1 LQIYSIKYCAIFI
14 IIYLV
19 TSITNVYSQNNEV
32 YGPKNF
38 KERLNTKLTDNFY
51 LSNQSDI
58 QSRDYL
64 VFSTSESFELLFRIQ
79 FSDSANSLNLDYYNN
94 IITNRDALETIFQI
108 TNLDLINN
116 VETTSTDL
124 FTIQPL
130 LHSYF
135 SIGSNNSNELVLID
149 RATIEFDANE
159 LSSFLAFEDDNGYLK
174 ATEQYVYDTN
184 SQLYIKN
191 PDWVSKWVKHMDS
204 SLNLTSDKSLAT
216 PVKYN
221 NAYNTFDLRLETG
234 SDFNPKSI
242 AWQTNPFA
250 QYPTNTSSYSQHVF
264 STDQFSK
271 DIDVFYKQQFRDNAE
286 SEQNVTEYLDS
297 IEKFL
302 IQNGEKLRYQK
313 EYYLSFRERLLQSTN
328 SSSDIYNAELDQ
340 YTVSEVYFTM
350 AYDSEGKYHPFMV
363 IATYNI
369 SEGPNFLIDVARPPG
384 DGTTNSY
391 ETQSITRNA
400 TLATHLMK
408 IPLKD
413 YGLVNQFSD
422 NDLSE
427 FGTLASDV
435 GISVDES
442 NEYSH
447 ASLRDMGV
455 AIDGVKIYPSYNN
468 TLNFASAAGEIS
480 ITGIHV
486 GRGMDLH
493 YHADGH
499 AYNGNG
505 LNLYNAI
512 DYDGRTHAPM
522 IGFSYDGILLFGRY
536 ENENLEGFNETLDT
550 FGGHEHGD
558 YAYHYHAF
566 SSEKEIV
573 DIRTNQITGSF
584 VHHHLFVG
592 AFKGNIAS
600 IPGLLETN
608 TSQLK
613 SAELAKYVGGDGT
626 YIPIPLNNDIELMI
640 IDFSLEQNYP
650 NPFNPSTQIQYALPE
665 ATHVTL
671 EVFNSLGQKVM
682 ELVNGQK
689 SAGYHT
695 ATFDASGLSS
705 GVYLYKL
712 TTPSFTE
719 TKKMLLIK

>member
-1 LQIYSIKYCAIFI
+1 MYSIKYCAIFI
-14 IIYLV
+14 IIYLAA
-19 TSITNVYSQNNEV
+19 SITNVYSQNNEA

-38 KERLNTKLTDNFY
+38 KDRLNSELTNNFH
-51 LSNQSDI
+51 LSDQSDI

-64 VFSTSESFELLFRIQ
+64 VFSTSESFELLFRIE
-79 FSDSANSLNLDYYNN
+79 FNDSTNSLILDYYNN

-116 VETTSTDL
+116 VETTSIDL

-135 SIGSNNSNELVLID
+135 SIGSNDSNELILKD

-159 LSSFLAFEDDNGYLK
+159 VPSFLAFEDDSGYLK
-174 ATEQYVYDTN
+174 AAEQYVYN
-184 SQLYIKN
+184 STVQLYVKN

-204 SLNLTSDKSLAT
+204 SLSLTLDKNLAT
-216 PVKYN
+216 TVKYS

-242 AWQTNPFA
+242 TWQTNPFA
-250 QYPTNTSSYSQHVF
+250 QYPTNTSSYYQHAF
-264 STDQFSK
+264 STDQFSN
-271 DIDVFYKQQFRDNAE
+271 DIDVFYKQQFRENAE
-286 SEQNVTEYLDS
+286 SEQNAIEYLDS

-313 EYYLSFRERLLQSTN
+313 EYYLSFRERLLQSTI

-340 YTVSEVYFTM
+340 HTVSEVYFTM
-350 AYDSEGKYHPFMV
+350 AYDSEGNYHPFMV

-384 DGTTNSY
+384 DGSTNSY

-413 YGLVNQFSD
+413 YGLVDQFSD

-435 GISVDES
+435 GISVDQS
-442 NEYSH
+442 DEYSY

-505 LNLYNAI
+505 LNLYNAV

-536 ENENLEGFNETLDT
+536 ENENLEGFNEVLDT
-550 FGGHEHGD
+550 FGGHQHGD

-573 DIRTNQITGSF
+573 DTRTNQITGSF
-584 VHHHLFVG
+584 IHHHLFVG

-608 TSQLK
+608 TSQVK

-626 YIPIPLNNDIELMI
+626 YIPIPLNNDVELLI

-650 NPFNPSTQIQYALPE
+650 NPFNPSTQIKYALPE
-665 ATHVTL
+665 ATQVTL
-671 EVFNSLGQKVM
+671 EVFNSVGQKVM
-682 ELVNGQK
+682 ELVNTQK
-689 SAGYHT
+689 PAGYHT

-712 TTPSFTE
+712 TTPLFAE

>member
-1 LQIYSIKYCAIFI
+1 MQINSIKYCAILI
-14 IIYLV
+14 ILYLS
-19 TSITNVYSQNNEV
+19 TSVTNVFSQSYEAF
-32 YGPKNF
+32 GPQNF
-38 KERLNTKLTDNFY
+38 KERLNTKLSDNFY

-135 SIGSNNSNELVLID
+135 SIGSNNSSELVLID

-184 SQLYIKN
+184 VQLYIKN
-191 PDWVSKWVKHMDS
+191 PDWVSKWIKHMDL
-204 SLNLTSDKSLAT
+204 SLNLTPDKSLAT

-264 STDQFSK
+264 STYQFSK

-665 ATHVTL
+665 ATLVTL
-671 EVFNSLGQKVM
+671 EVFNNLGQKVM
-682 ELVNGQK
+682 ELVNSQK

-712 TTPSFTE
+712 TTPSFTQ